1 MKSLTFG
8 WIIITAFWSFGQE
21 KHGIKDP
28 GRDIDSKCKDYL
40 AVYNKLPPEVRYSEY
55 ILNGMIYFY
64 MPSEHF
70 FNLLF
75 DNKNDGIAIDIV
87 KRNQLRCYEKNKLAN
102 SSINIGHLMPPVYLS
117 ELKDNLYIQDGYV
130 IIPYRKLPP
139 TFNPEE
145 IELNLLIIQKK
156 FLCSYHT
163 TSNIDFT
170 NWKILEMGMYKDSL
184 STNKKKQIETS
195 VSKRLKFTI
204 PFEKNR
210 SAFEKND
217 IQPLYDSLQL
227 TDYNIKEINI
237 RAYTSIE
244 GSEEQNISLQQQRA
258 NSIVEA
264 LQQYQKPEIKSTV
277 VAKENWVEFMN
288 DIQNSKFEYLLNKS
302 KEEIKFELEKKSN
315 DLEAILASHRKAI
328 IELDLQKKFTEEENN
343 PILLKKYFDQSIK
356 DEKIE
361 EAQYL
366 QEIILEKINDE
377 QLPDEFISK
386 LEVPQESIYGP
397 LLNNFG
403 IFSVDR
409 NSDSLYDNIATFERL
424 QKLLP
429 GNKKVLYNLTA
440 LKIKAWREGEFI
452 TNEGE
457 IKNLIEELRKIGLE
471 KSLSQR
477 LWINYNMIL
486 AQYKH
491 QENDY
496 KRKNLALKN
505 VYASYRKLDLEDND
519 LLSLAKYV
527 SWHSKFDWA
536 ENIVSKRVLNVDA
549 SEDLIFYYI
558 KLTIRSPK
566 KTRQADYKIFIFNA
580 MDKNNQRFCDIFLPK
595 SQGGV
600 TFQLL
605 RNESLRKIYCENCNY
620 SSFQ

>member
-1 MKSLTFG
+1 MKSLLFG
-8 WIIITAFWSFGQE
+8 LLAVATSIALSQE
-21 KHGIKDP
+21 NYGIKDP
-28 GRDIDSKCKDYL
+28 GKDIDSKCKDYL
-40 AVYNKLPPEVRYSEY
+40 AIYNRLPPEVRYSEY

-130 IIPYRKLPP
+130 IVPYRKLPP
-139 TFNPEE
+139 SFDPAE
-145 IELNLLIIQKK
+145 IELNLLVIQKK
-156 FLCSYHT
+156 YLCSYHT
-163 TSNIDFT
+163 TSNINFT
-170 NWKILEMGMYKDSL
+170 NWKILEMGLYKDSL
-184 STNKKKQIETS
+184 SNTKKEKIETS

-204 PFEKNR
+204 PFEKNK
-210 SAFEKND
+210 STFEKSD

-227 TDYNIKEINI
+227 TDYNIKKINI

-244 GSEEQNISLQQQRA
+244 GSEKQNIALQQQRA
-258 NSIVEA
+258 NSIVAA
-264 LQQYQKPEIKSTV
+264 LQQYQMPEIQSTI
-277 VAKENWVEFMN
+277 VAKENWVEFLN
-288 DIQNSKFEYLLNKS
+288 DIQNSKFEYLLVKS
-302 KEEIKFELEKKSN
+302 KEEIKSELEKTSN
-315 DLEAILASHRKAI
+315 SLESILAPHRKSI

-343 PILLKKYFDQSIK
+343 PILLKKYFDQSID
-356 DEKIE
+356 DENIE
-361 EAQYL
+361 EALYF
-366 QEIILEKINDE
+366 QEIILEKIRDE
-377 QLPDEFISK
+377 QLPDDFISK
-386 LEVPQESIYGP
+386 LEIPEESLYGP

-403 IFSVDR
+403 IFSVEKNNDF
-409 NSDSLYDNIATFERL
+409 LYDNIETFGRL
-424 QKLLP
+424 AQLLP

-440 LKIKAWREGEFI
+440 LKIKAWREGNFL
-452 TNEGE
+452 TNEAE
-457 IKNLIEELRKIGLE
+457 IKSLIEDLKKNSLE
-471 KSLSQR
+471 KSLTER
-477 LWINYNMIL
+477 LWINYYMIL

-505 VYASYRKLDLEDND
+505 VYASYKKLDLKDED

-536 ENIVSKRVLNVDA
+536 ENILSKRVFKVDT
-549 SEDLIFYYI
+549 SEDLLFYYL

-566 KTRQADYKIFIFNA
+566 KTQQADYKTFMFNA
-580 MDKNNQRFCDIFLPK
+580 IDKNNQRFCDIFLPK